1 VLARRPRPYERDL
14 LGEVIRA
21 ASACADAVQQPAR
34 ARRRRADDDTDARRA
49 VLVVELNAFESLR
62 RTGGQLLAER
72 VVDDA
77 ELRIRGVL
85 RANDAVIRLDDD
97 VFGVSTL
104 LPDGNDLD
112 RIRQRIAEAVD
123 AVALPR
129 RSERMHPRIE
139 GAVGAAVAMSARLA
153 HIDALLLPDK
163 VPVRR

>member
-1 VLARRPRPYERDL
+1 
-14 LGEVIRA
+14 
-21 ASACADAVQQPAR
+21 
-34 ARRRRADDDTDARRA
+34 
-49 VLVVELNAFESLR
+49 
-62 RTGGQLLAER
+62 LLAER

-104 LPDGNDLD
+104 LPDGHDLD
-112 RIRQRIAEAVD
+112 RIRRRIAEAVD

-129 RSERMHPRIE
+129 RSGRMHPRIE
-139 GAVGAAVAMSARLA
+139 GAVGAAVAVSARLA